1 LIQPVKIKLSADKNL
16 LVEWNNNSNSSFELT
31 MLRRFCPC
39 AVCLAGR
46 EKQGKNYIPI
56 FGKDQVTVE
65 SIKPVGNYAIGI
77 KWKDGHDTGI
87 YEYPFLVNLPGNN
100 EVVEK

>member
-1 LIQPVKIKLSADKNL
+1 MIQPVKVKLSADKFL
-16 LVEWNNNSNSSFELT
+16 LIEWNDNSHSSYKLT

-39 AVCLAGR
+39 AVCLADR
-46 EKQGKNYIPI
+46 EKQGKNYFPI

-65 SIKPVGNYAIGI
+65 SIKPVGNYALGI

-87 YEYPFLVNLPGNN
+87 YEYLYLHKLAGKNKVM
-100 EVVEK
+100 EK

>member
-1 LIQPVKIKLSADKNL
+1 MIQPVKVTLSADKFL
-16 LVEWNNNSNSSFELT
+16 LIEWNDNSHSSFELL
-31 MLRRFCPC
+31 MLRRLCPC
-39 AVCLAGR
+39 ATCLAER

-65 SIKPVGNYAIGI
+65 SIKPVGNYALGI

-87 YEYPFLVNLPGNN
+87 YEYQYLTKLAGKNM
-100 EVVEK
+100 VVEK

>member
-1 LIQPVKIKLSADKNL
+1 MIQPVKVKLSADKFL
-16 LVEWNNNSNSSFELT
+16 LIEWDNNSNSSFELT

-39 AVCLAGR
+39 AVCLADR

-77 KWKDGHDTGI
+77 KWKDAHDTGI
-87 YEYPFLVNLPGNN
+87 YEYPFLLNLPGNN

>member
-1 LIQPVKIKLSADKNL
+1 LIQPVKVKLSADKFL
-16 LVEWNNNSNSSFELT
+16 LIEWNDNSQSSYKLT
-31 MLRRFCPC
+31 ILRRFCPC
-39 AVCLAGR
+39 AVCLADR

-65 SIKPVGNYAIGI
+65 SIKPVGNYALGI

-87 YEYPFLVNLPGNN
+87 YEYQYLHKLAGKNKVM
-100 EVVEK
+100 EK

>member
-1 LIQPVKIKLSADKNL
+1 MIQPVKVKLSSDKFL
-16 LVEWNNNSNSSFELT
+16 FIDWNDNNHSSFELT

-39 AVCLAGR
+39 AVCLADR

-65 SIKPVGNYAIGI
+65 NIKPVGNYALGI

-87 YEYPFLVNLPGNN
+87 YEYQYLNKLAGKNLVM
-100 EVVEK
+100 EK

>member
-1 LIQPVKIKLSADKNL
+1 MIQPVKIKLSSDKTL
-16 LVEWNNNSNSSFELT
+16 LIEWDNNSNSTFDLT

-39 AVCLAGR
+39 AICLAER
-46 EKQGKNYIPI
+46 EKQGKNFIPI
-56 FGKDQVTVE
+56 FGKDQVTIE

-87 YEYPFLVNLPGNN
+87 YEYQYLHKLDGKNK
-100 EVVEK
+100 VVKK